1 MTVFS
6 AFSINDVLRT
16 PTPPRHFPGPAESV
30 RISNSVVRIGLAR
43 SCPSTGWAIRPVP
56 KQAVVTLLP
65 SLPLRPPQPPG
76 SQS

>member
-1 MTVFS
+1 MSKIGFVGLGIMGTPMTGHLIVGGHELFLYD
-6 AFSINDVLRT
+6 IK
-16 PTPPRHFPGPAESV
+16 
-30 RISNSVVRIGLAR
+30 
-43 SCPSTGWAIRPVP
+43 PVP